1 MELAGIRVAFYTED
15 EIRKLCVAKVTNAAT
30 YDRGIPRLEG
40 LNDPRLGIS
49 HQTTRCPTCNE
60 IHCDQHMGYIELARP
75 VYRLGAI
82 NYVIQILR
90 CVCRACASPK
100 YEDISAFKNYSPKE
114 KLRAVSDMCKTKYI
128 CPVCKEPQPNYT
140 RKDRTFLETSYREK
154 ELQTISDPAH
164 RAHLVAPF
172 QPEEARAI
180 LEALPTKVK
189 DDLGLFHPEE
199 MVARLQ
205 LIPPPC
211 IRPSNFVGE
220 FKVRSENDLTVA
232 LQDLVKAS
240 LDTAI
245 DPKQYIKLQVM
256 QAGLVNHTIK
266 KTVGSKL
273 GVVPSLVVSNKR
285 KVIDLKTRLSGKKG
299 RFRGNLSGKR
309 VDQSGRSV
317 VGPDCSHDITELG
330 VPSTMMNTFTFPER
344 VTSFNKAML
353 SKAITIGAYKENG
366 AMAVQQGASL
376 IWLPILDLDARL
388 DLAAQL
394 KLGDIV
400 ERHLKDG
407 DWVIFNRQP
416 SLWKASMMAFT
427 IYRTNT
433 LCFRLPLPVTKP
445 FNADFDGDEM
455 NVHSLQGYEAIAEA
469 QELLSVPNQILNPQ
483 SNSVIVGLVQDSL
496 VGGYL
501 LSKLD
506 TFLRPD
512 AFGKLSMCRL
522 YDPTDEHYS
531 SMGHKSWCTTMP
543 WPAIVKSPKGP
554 LYTGKQAIG
563 FLLPS
568 ILFDKKVRTEDLWN
582 DDRVLIKEQDF
593 LCGQL
598 CKATLGATNQGILQ
612 AIHRTYGSWATC
624 KFISDA
630 QRMFVLFL
638 SWIGPSI
645 SILDCVVPRPTQIIT
660 ESLEKASNLLK
671 LDLPLEII
679 EAKSS
684 SILQE
689 TLRTVGASVVG
700 HLSKA
705 SGLSCVVTS
714 GSKGNLMNIAQIA
727 GCVGQQTVFGRRI
740 PMRSTPCGKR
750 TLAYFDS
757 NDRTPKSRGF
767 IESSYMCGLRPHE
780 FFYHQMAGREGI
792 VATAVNTADSGYNQR
807 RMIKSQES
815 QCIAYD
821 GTVRVSGHFVVQHS
835 YGYDDLDGS
844 KIVRSRMSLELLSAA
859 KQASNPVISEAAR
872 HVMAYLAQMA
882 LFVKELDTTVV
893 CPITADLFTTD
904 DPDYA
909 AMKDELQSIHACLH
923 RTATWHTPIP
933 VSVALLLAF
942 SKGKGCSLDLLR
954 QAYMEGIVQPGESVG
969 ALAATSIGEPSMQ
982 MTLNVFHYTGIASKN
997 VTITGLP
1004 RFRQLINA
1012 VDTYE
1017 TANMSAEVIFEKA
1030 QSAIHSVILSMV
1042 ADASVQHMGPSFAD
1056 KLMRSIP
1063 MFPGPLCLKFSKKKH
1078 DITACPFKIEVSL
1091 RWDDAERHQ
1100 ITLNDVANGI
1110 RKAFG
1115 SEVSVV
1121 CGDNSGNI
1129 LYVMPIG
1136 IGGRQYVE
1144 ALCESFQNL
1153 QIKGIPGVKRSL
1165 VLQEQKFTAELQ
1177 KRSVFSLDTEGSSLL
1192 ELCKIPDIDVETAI
1206 TNNVLE
1212 VASTLGIT
1220 AALHVLQAELH
1231 KVLSFD
1237 SSYVD
1242 PRHTRLLA
1250 DTMCRTGTVCAMNR
1264 HNMENLGNSILQR
1277 ASFEQSLE
1285 IFHEGAVFGRFDTLS
1300 GATERIMVGQPANVG
1315 TGIVSLIT
1323 EKRPEDKISYVP
1335 KLKDTSDEGYIRP
1348 LESDFTLDVYAVKV
1362 QEQPRDGI
1370 GQHHID
1376 FFARWRSFAG
1386 LHHYA
1391 AQVLTTQVLSR
1402 GLYHKTLSECKRLGT
1417 WTKKQTVCATL
1428 VKYTHNG
1435 LQYET
1440 MVLDTFQRSH
1450 SVLDTIE
1457 DTPPFKLFVRKDTT
1471 TVPTSIV
1478 PESVSIV
1485 HRTLFWKLGF
1495 ILTFEEEWKH
1505 ATQQDAEAAVLSE
1518 VPSVSFSV
1526 CFEDPEQMLQVRATN
1541 AQFANAFL
1549 SRQLTIPR
1557 PEEQSIGKA
1566 ESERDF
1572 AHEGEHYIAP
1582 LM

>member
-1 MELAGIRVAFYTED
+1 MELSGIRVAFYTED

-60 IHCDQHMGYIELARP
+60 IHCDQHMGYVELARP

-100 YEDISAFKNYSPKE
+100 YDDISPFQNYSPKD
-114 KLRAVSDMCKTKYI
+114 KLRAVSDLCKTKYI
-128 CPVCKEPQPNYT
+128 CQVCKEPQPNYS
-140 RKDRTFLETSYREK
+140 RKDRTFIETSYREK
-154 ELQTISDPAH
+154 DLLGITDPEH
-164 RAHLVAPF
+164 KAHLLAKF
-172 QPEEARAI
+172 EPEEARAI
-180 LEALPTKVK
+180 LEALSDKIKT
-189 DDLGLFHPEE
+189 DLNLFHPEE

-211 IRPSNFVGE
+211 IRPSNFVGDS
-220 FKVRSENDLTVA
+220 KVRSENDLTVA

-240 LDTAI
+240 LDTAV
-245 DPKQYIKLQVM
+245 DPRNYTKLQVM

-266 KTVGSKL
+266 KTVGAKL
-273 GVVPSLVVSNKR
+273 GVVPNLVVSNKR

-344 VTSFNKAML
+344 VTSFNKQML
-353 SKAITIGAYKENG
+353 AKSIMTGAYKDNG
-366 AMAVQQGASL
+366 AMAVQQGSSL

-394 KLGDIV
+394 KPGDIV

-501 LSKLD
+501 LSSKN

-512 AFGKLSMCRL
+512 QFQKLCMCRD
-522 YDPTDEHYS
+522 YDPTDEETYAL
-531 SMGHKSWCTTMP
+531 MGHKSWGTIMP
-543 WPAIVKSPKGP
+543 KPAILKSPKGAW
-554 LYTGKQAIG
+554 YTGKQAISY
-563 FLLPS
+563 LLPKVR
-568 ILFDKKVRTEDLWN
+568 FDKKVRTEDLWT
-582 DDRVLIKEQDF
+582 DDIVNVNSEL
-593 LCGQL
+593 LSGQL
-598 CKATLGATNQGILQ
+598 CKSTLGATNQGLLQ
-612 AIHRTYGSWATC
+612 AIHRKYGSWATC

-630 QRMFVLFL
+630 QRLFVQFL
-638 SWIGPSI
+638 SWAGPSI
-645 SILDCVVPRPTQIIT
+645 SILDCVTPRPKDIIA
-660 ESLEKASNLLK
+660 ESLVKANNLLA
-671 LDLPLEII
+671 LDLPSEII

-684 SILQE
+684 SVLQE
-689 TLRTVGASVVG
+689 TLRTVGSSVVG

-740 PMRSTPCGKR
+740 PMRNTPSGKR

-757 NDRTPKSRGF
+757 NDKSPKSRGF
-767 IESSYMCGLRPHE
+767 IESSYMSGLKPHE

-821 GTVRVSGHFVVQHS
+821 GTVRVSGHFVVQES

-844 KIVRSRMSLELLSAA
+844 KIVRSRMSLDLLESARSSPFLVIQDAA
-859 KQASNPVISEAAR
+859 K
-872 HVMAYLAQMA
+872 HVMAYLAQQV

-893 CPITADLFTTD
+893 CPITADLFTEPLGPGFFD
-904 DPDYA
+904 
-909 AMKDELQSIHACLH
+909 AMKDLLVGIHATLH
-923 RTATWHTPIP
+923 RAKSWHTPIP

-942 SKGKGCSLDLLR
+942 SKRRSCDLEALR
-954 QAYMEGIVQPGESVG
+954 KAYSEGLVQPGESVG

-1017 TANMSAEVIFEKA
+1017 TANMSAEVSFETA
-1030 QSAIHSVILSMV
+1030 PSGIHSVHLSMV
-1042 ADASVQHMGPSFAD
+1042 ADCTVHHLAASFAD
-1056 KLMRSIP
+1056 RLLTSIP
-1063 MFPGPLCLKFSKKKH
+1063 LVPGPMAQKFGKKKQ
-1078 DITACPFKIEVSL
+1078 DLTFSQFKICVSL
-1091 RWDDAERHQ
+1091 RWDDAERNQ
-1100 ITLNDVANGI
+1100 ITLFDVANGI
-1110 RKAFG
+1110 RKVLG
-1115 SEVSVV
+1115 PEVSVMF
-1121 CGDNSGNI
+1121 GPNSSN
-1129 LYVMPIG
+1129 LLWVYPIG
-1136 IGGRQYVE
+1136 LGNRQYIE
-1144 ALCESFQNL
+1144 ALCESMQSL
-1153 QIKGIPGVKRSL
+1153 QVKGIPGVKRSL
-1165 VLQEQKFTAELQ
+1165 VLQEQKFTSSLQ
-1177 KRSVFSLDTEGSSLL
+1177 KKSVFCLDTEGSSLL
-1192 ELCKIPDIDVETAI
+1192 ELCKVPNIDIETAV

-1212 VASTLGIT
+1212 VASVLGIT
-1220 AALHVLQAELH
+1220 AAVHVLQAELH

-1250 DTMCRTGTVCAMNR
+1250 DTMCRTGSVCAMNR

-1315 TGIVSLIT
+1315 TGIVSLVT
-1323 EKRPEDKISYVP
+1323 ETP
-1335 KLKDTSDEGYIRP
+1335 KGSTAGGFIQRLKDSEGSEMYIRP
-1348 LESDFTLDVYAVKV
+1348 LDTTFSLDVFSLRIP
-1362 QEQPRDGI
+1362 EEPRDGI
-1370 GQHHID
+1370 SQTYID

-1391 AQVLTTQVLSR
+1391 AQVSTTQVLSR
-1402 GLYHKTLSECKRLGT
+1402 GHFLKTLSECKRLGT
-1417 WTKKQTVCATL
+1417 WTKKQTFCATI
-1428 VKYTHNG
+1428 VRYTHSG
-1435 LQYET
+1435 RLYET
-1440 MVLDTFQRSH
+1440 SITDTFQRSH
-1450 SVLDTIE
+1450 CVLEQIE
-1457 DTPPFKLFVRKDTT
+1457 ETGPFKLFVKKETT
-1471 TVPTSIV
+1471 SVPVSVI

-1485 HRTLFWKLGF
+1485 HQSLFWKTGF
-1495 ILTFEEEWKH
+1495 VLTFQEEWKKE
-1505 ATQQDAEAAVLSE
+1505 TQEAAEAAILSE
-1518 VPSVSFSV
+1518 VPVVSYTV
-1526 CFEDPEQMLQVRATN
+1526 AFEDPEQMLQVRATN
-1541 AQFANAFL
+1541 AQFASAFL
-1549 SRQLTIPR
+1549 SRQLNMPLASALAIPCS
-1557 PEEQSIGKA
+1557 EEESVGKPSR
-1566 ESERDF
+1566 E
-1572 AHEGEHYIAP
+1572 
-1582 LM
+1582 